1 MVPQQQPLQQALPKP
16 PYPDRFA
23 QLKNHRDGIRPA
35 SHRIR
40 PGDTLYQLLVDAG
53 VAPREVGRLLSTC
66 KSEPD
71 MQRLR
76 AGELVEFFFDRS
88 SEQIHK
94 VRYQDKDGD
103 VLVLGRGPGGWVSS
117 RYRKPVVVT
126 TALAQGTISESLYES
141 ASDEDI
147 DFELAMALA
156 DIFAW
161 DIDFYVDLR
170 PDDSYRFLYEER
182 FREGALV
189 GHGRILVAVFDNA
202 GVRHQAYYYRVPGR
216 EADYYDA
223 RGRSLRKVFLK
234 SPLRY
239 TRISSGFSRRRLH
252 PILKIYRP
260 HLGIDYAAPVG
271 TPVVAVGDG
280 RIAFKGWKG
289 GYGRF
294 IAIRHNGRYT
304 TTYGH
309 LSRYAS
315 GLKRADTVKQ
325 GQVIGYV
332 GASGLATGPHLDFR
346 MQRRGKFVNPL
357 RVSLAAAEP
366 VPPAQ
371 MEAFQQRV
379 VFLESKLARALAEV
393 QSPGAEQSSP
403 LAATEHF

>member
-1 MVPQQQPLQQALPKP
+1 
-16 PYPDRFA
+16 
-23 QLKNHRDGIRPA
+23 
-35 SHRIR
+35 
-40 PGDTLYQLLVDAG
+40 
-53 VAPREVGRLLSTC
+53 
-66 KSEPD
+66 
-71 MQRLR
+71 
-76 AGELVEFFFDRS
+76 
-88 SEQIHK
+88 
-94 VRYQDKDGD
+94 
-103 VLVLGRGPGGWVSS
+103 
-117 RYRKPVVVT
+117 
-126 TALAQGTISESLYES
+126 
-141 ASDEDI
+141 
-147 DFELAMALA
+147 
-156 DIFAW
+156 
-161 DIDFYVDLR
+161 
-170 PDDSYRFLYEER
+170 
-182 FREGALV
+182 
-189 GHGRILVAVFDNA
+189 
-202 GVRHQAYYYRVPGR
+202 
-216 EADYYDA
+216 
-223 RGRSLRKVFLK
+223 VFLK